1 MKLKFQWDSLDVN
14 IQEEKPTKIKKVDN
28 AANKTKIFFR
38 RLSFLLNVFE
48 KGSIN
53 FQVNNTNKRVPNP
66 MPVTKENK
74 SIT

>member
-53 FQVNNTNKRVPNP
+53 FQVNNTNKNVYPP
-66 MPVTKENK
+66 MPTKTLNIANK
-74 SIT
+74 